1 MGSFNYFSWN
11 VNFNMN
17 KELKNLRKHIDNIDD
32 DLLEILKKRFDVV
45 QEISEIKK
53 ESGLHIEDSV
63 RQTEIIDRLHSKSDD
78 KILYRHL
85 EKIYSSIFDSA
96 KEKQLLLSSREYK
109 KENSVYNI
117 GGKIVGEK
125 PVLIAGPCSLDDGDK
140 YVDLCCELKE
150 SGVSFLRGGIY
161 KPRTSPYSYQG
172 LGKDGD
178 YFLRKAKEKTG
189 LPIVSEVLD
198 IQSAEESFDV
208 IDVFQIGTRNMQN
221 FSLLKDIAKL
231 GKPVL
236 LKRGMSATLEEFIL
250 ASEYLLSNGCNE
262 VILCERGIR
271 TFNTHVRSTLD
282 VSIIPVIKEIS
293 HLPIVIDPSHSSGNR
308 KYVLSHTLAGI
319 AAGADG
325 VLVEVHQNPKEALTD
340 GDQAVLPNEL
350 DVLFRKVLKIWELI
364 K

>member
-1 MGSFNYFSWN
+1 
-11 VNFNMN
+11 MN
-17 KELKNLRKHIDNIDD
+17 KELLKLRKQINNIDD
-32 DLLEILKKRFDVV
+32 DLLDILGQRFNVV
-45 QEISEIKK
+45 QKISEIKK
-53 ESGLHIEDSV
+53 KFKLDIEDNI
-63 RQTEIIDRLHSKSDD
+63 RQTEIIDRLYSKSDN
-78 KILYRHL
+78 KISYRYL
-85 EKIYSSIFDSA
+85 EKIYTSIFDSA

-109 KENSVYNI
+109 KENSIYNI
-117 GGKIVGEK
+117 CGKIIGER

-140 YVDLCCELKE
+140 YVDLCCELKKL
-150 SGVSFLRGGIY
+150 GVSFLRGGIY

-178 YFLRKAKEKTG
+178 YFLRKAKEKTE

-221 FSLLKDIAKL
+221 FSLLKDIAHL

-293 HLPIVIDPSHSSGNR
+293 HLPIIIDPSHSSGKR

-319 AAGADG
+319 SAGADG
-325 VLVEVHQNPKEALTD
+325 VLVEVHQNPKKALTD
-340 GDQAVLPNEL
+340 GNQAILPQEL
-350 DVLFRKVLKIWELI
+350 DILFRKILSIWSII